1 LPRHS
6 GSIFAHWA
14 SVSTK
19 RSIQA
24 LNHMQ
29 MLEKSIIPN
38 RPQKN
43 FEERCLL
50 KKGSTQKLLTFHEIF
65 FQNHP

>member
-1 LPRHS
+1 
-6 GSIFAHWA
+6 

-38 RPQKN
+38 RPQKASKERRL
-43 FEERCLL
+43 FE
-50 KKGSTQKLLTFHEIF
+50 KGGTQKLLLLFKYFPSHLTAKRECRSTPFR
-65 FQNHP
+65 